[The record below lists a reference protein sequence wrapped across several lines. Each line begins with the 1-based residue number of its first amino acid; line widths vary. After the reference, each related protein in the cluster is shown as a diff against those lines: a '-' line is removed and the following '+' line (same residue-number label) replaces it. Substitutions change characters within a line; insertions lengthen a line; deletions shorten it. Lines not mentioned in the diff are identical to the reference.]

1 MLEQNY
7 ESEQIPRRIYEGV
20 REEAPVVSLGEWVG
34 IILILML
41 PIINLVMLFIWAV
54 DKHGNPNRRN
64 FARAYLIY
72 IGIVTLLAV
81 MFIGMFAGLILR
93 FGDIVTLL

>member
-7 ESEQIPRRIYEGV
+7 ENERMPHRIYEGD
-20 REEAPVVSLGEWVG
+20 REEAPVVSLGEWVV

-41 PIINLVMLFIWAV
+41 PIINLVMLFIWAI
-54 DKHGNPNRRN
+54 DKQGNPNRRN

-81 MFIGMFAGLILR
+81 MFIGMFTGLMLR
-93 FGDIVTLL
+93 LGEMVTPL